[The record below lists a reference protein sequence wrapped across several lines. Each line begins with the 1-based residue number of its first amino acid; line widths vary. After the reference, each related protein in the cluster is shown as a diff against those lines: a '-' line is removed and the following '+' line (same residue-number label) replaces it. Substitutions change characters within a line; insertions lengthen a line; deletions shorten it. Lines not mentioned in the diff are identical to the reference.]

1 MAEVVYALCGL
12 MSLACA
18 VLLWRGYRRTRARLL
33 LWSSLCFIGLT
44 GNNLLLFIDK
54 VVLPDINFSDPRG
67 YLALGSLL
75 LLLYGM
81 IWDAE

>member
-44 GNNLLLFIDK
+44 GNNLLLFVDK
-54 VVLPDINFSDPRG
+54 VVFPDINMSDPRG
-67 YLALGSLL
+67 YLALSSVL